1 MILVQKMI
9 YTSENDLG
17 TYQIGLIKAYK
28 RLQLQTYFTLI
39 NESH

>member
-1 MILVQKMI
+1 MI

-28 RLQLQTYFTLI
+28 RLQMQTLI
-39 NESH
+39 NERH